1 MFGIPVTPVGW
12 VAKGIG
18 LLRKVPLW
26 AWLALAALCVIGW
39 QHIEISHYRSKIAD
53 VQAQSAAYVSAQQT
67 QLATIA
73 TLQEANKRWASKD
86 AADLALGKTYA
97 DAATQYAQQQQAQKQ
112 SAQHTIKVIYAHD
125 PAARQWAD
133 GRVPAAI
140 ADQLHANAGNPH

>member
-1 MFGIPVTPVGW
+1 VIAVL
-12 VAKGIG
+12 G
-18 LLRKVPLW
+18 LLRKVPVW
-26 AWLALAALCVIGW
+26 AWLALAAAGVIGW
-39 QHIEISHYRSKIAD
+39 QHVEISHYRSKVAA
-53 VQAQSAAYVSAQQT
+53 VQAQSAAYVAAQKT

-73 TLQEANKRWASKD
+73 RLKLANQQWAGKD

-97 DAATQYAQQQQAQKQ
+97 DAATQYALKQQAQKQ

-140 ADQLHANAGNPH
+140 ADQLRANAGNPH

>member
-1 MFGIPVTPVGW
+1 VI
-12 VAKGIG
+12 AILG
-18 LLRKVPLW
+18 LLRKVPVW
-26 AWLALAALCVIGW
+26 AWLALAAAGVIGW
-39 QHIEISHYRSKIAD
+39 QHVEISHYRSKVAA

-73 TLQEANKRWASKD
+73 QLKLANQQWAGKD

-97 DAATQYAQQQQAQKQ
+97 DAATQYALKQQAQKQ

-140 ADQLHANAGNPH
+140 ADQLRANAGNPH

>member
-1 MFGIPVTPVGW
+1 MI
-12 VAKGIG
+12 AILG
-18 LLRKVPLW
+18 LLRKVPVW
-26 AWLALAALCVIGW
+26 AWLALAAAGVIGW
-39 QHIEISHYRSKIAD
+39 QHVEISHYRSKVAAL
-53 VQAQSAAYVSAQQT
+53 QAQSAAYVAAQQT

-73 TLQEANKRWASKD
+73 QLKLANQQWAGKD

-97 DAATQYAQQQQAQKQ
+97 DAATQYALKQQAQKQ

-140 ADQLHANAGNPH
+140 ADQLRANAGNPH